1 MKGGD
6 YITHIKIDASEKC
19 VGQLF
24 SIRRLTL
31 REKLL
36 KKLFGEKRSYVVLVP
51 NEKLEKISIIEK
63 GDEDVKDKA
72 IDGCKRGCR
81 ESCI

>member
-1 MKGGD
+1 MIN
-6 YITHIKIDASEKC
+6 ITHIKIETSEKR

-24 SIRRLTL
+24 SIKRLTL
-31 REKLL
+31 REKFL

-72 IDGCKRGCR
+72 IDGCKRRCR